1 MYIMTDESGRIIAST
16 EFEEYTTADY
26 TEIDVPEDFDASKMG
41 DYVISNGG
49 LAYSPRDTTEEDAR
63 IERENARAAQMGAAI
78 SLLISTANLTDAQAL
93 TVSAFYDEWRAKD
106 DAGNPI
112 HYAEGDRRTYQG
124 ELYRCREGHDSQ
136 ESWTPAEAHS
146 LWAKIITEGEIPE
159 WEQPVPG
166 IFDGYE
172 FGQRTTHNGKTW
184 ESTYE
189 GLNVWEP
196 GVPGTELLWR
206 EVS

>member
-1 MYIMTDESGRIIAST
+1 MYVMTDESGRIIAST

-26 TEIDVPEDFDASKMG
+26 TEIDVPDDFDASKIG
-41 DYVISNGG
+41 DYIVSNGE
-49 LAYSPRDTTEEDAR
+49 LVYSPRDTTDEDAR

-112 HYAEGDRRTYQG
+112 HYNEGDRRTYQG
-124 ELYRCREGHDSQ
+124 DLYRCREGHDSQ
-136 ESWTPAEAHS
+136 ESWTPADAHS
-146 LWAKIITEGEIPE
+146 LWAKIIPEGEIPE

-172 FGQRTTHNGKTW
+172 LGQRVTHSGKTW
-184 ESTYE
+184 ESTYN

-196 GVPGTELLWR
+196 GAPGTELLWR